1 MLKAIIFDLDNT
13 LVDFLFMKNQAVDAA
28 ITGMKESGI
37 DLSHDKAKKHIFDIY
52 EKEGY
57 EYQEVLNKFIISV
70 YGQINYKILAA
81 GIVSYRIAK
90 EKSLVTYPN
99 VNNTLIKISKLGLKL
114 GLITDAASREAW
126 TRLYSVKL
134 HHIFDKVIT
143 YDDTKSYKPSKI
155 PFTMILD
162 YFKIS
167 PNEAVMV
174 GDWPERDMQGAKN
187 VGMRTAYAKYGDQG
201 GNNTPIKTDI
211 ILNDISEIINYI
223 KKENNL

>member
-1 MLKAIIFDLDNT
+1 MLRAIIFDLDNT

-28 ITGMKESGI
+28 IAGMKESGLN
-37 DLSHDKAKKHIFDIY
+37 LSHDKAKKEIFDIY

-90 EKSLVTYPN
+90 EKSLITYPN

-134 HHIFDKVIT
+134 HHIINK
-143 YDDTKSYKPSKI
+143 
-155 PFTMILD
+155 
-162 YFKIS
+162 
-167 PNEAVMV
+167 
-174 GDWPERDMQGAKN
+174 
-187 VGMRTAYAKYGDQG
+187 
-201 GNNTPIKTDI
+201 
-211 ILNDISEIINYI
+211 LNAFSRF
-223 KKENNL
+223 

>member
-1 MLKAIIFDLDNT
+1 MLRAIIFDLDNT

-28 ITGMKESGI
+28 IAGMKESGLN
-37 DLSHDKAKKHIFDIY
+37 LSHDKAKKEIFDIY

-90 EKSLVTYPN
+90 EKSLITYPN

-143 YDDTKSYKPSKI
+143 HDDTDSYKPSKV

-162 YFKIS
+162 HFKIQ
-167 PNEAVMV
+167 PDEAVMV
-174 GDWPERDMQGAKN
+174 GDWPERDMKGAKN
-187 VGMRTAYAKYGDQG
+187 VGMKTAYAKYGDQG
-201 GNNTPIKTDI
+201 DNNNPIKTDI
-211 ILNDISEIINYI
+211 ILNDISEIIEYI